1 MEKAVPKDDPKRM
14 AMNRHLDWLKGQG
27 CQFSSLKTYLLDAE
41 TTIVLTS

>member
-27 CQFSSLKTYLLDAE
+27 C
-41 TTIVLTS
+41 